1 MKRHAGALTLSLVV
15 AFAFVAAITLALA
28 QPAKDAG
35 AKKPVPYPLTTCLVS
50 GESLTG
56 GDMGDPVSL
65 VHDGQEFKFCCKMCI
80 GKFNKDPQKYHD
92 MLTQEVIKSK
102 KASYPLTTCVVS
114 GEKLDADSIDYVYE
128 GQLVRFCCKK
138 CIKDFQA
145 DPAKYM
151 TKIQA
156 AQKGK

>member
-1 MKRHAGALTLSLVV
+1 MKTSSRGALSVL
-15 AFAFVAAITLALA
+15 ITFLALMA
-28 QPAKDAG
+28 VVSLAPGQTG
-35 AKKPVPYPLTTCLVS
+35 QGSGEKKSIPYPLTTCLVS

-65 VHDGQEFKFCCKMCI
+65 VHDGQEFKFCCKSCI

-92 MLTQEVIKSK
+92 MLNQEIIKSK
-102 KASYPLTTCVVS
+102 KASYSLTTCVVS